1 MSPVDPGSERFY
13 KSLIRSIRRSRRAVT
28 VMFTDVENS
37 TKYWDSRGDVEG
49 RLMVDLHNR
58 LVCPVI
64 KRFKG
69 RVVKHVGDAIMATFK
84 SPAKAVKAA
93 IGIQQILE
101 HRRTEEGA
109 KLPSVRIGVHTG
121 KALVEQTDVFGDV
134 VNVASR
140 VGDYARGCEICVS
153 GSTAS
158 KLRKKDFNLL
168 KRGKVFPQGKRQA
181 IAIYECRWRNHEAL
195 VEDFT
200 ENAALPLVTRQKF
213 ELVGYALATAAAL
226 SVVCIQYLR
235 YLALDFER
243 IAALAPRL
251 PPLRLAAPV
260 LLGTALLLPTLLVL
274 RRPGSHFY
282 LRMLKGGFGF
292 AVAFLLALLVVKF
305 LPIRAE
311 RRYNQVLFEAK
322 HKFVA
327 IHENNVPIRTGPS
340 RGAKK
345 LIVANRGDVLM
356 YDDFIIRARQHMNWF
371 KVLAGRDL
379 RGWVPQVLP
388 AELGVPERP
397 IADLKTF
404 EFRYKDL
411 YVFIAALLGFLWGAF
426 TFKIRPA

>member
-1 MSPVDPGSERFY
+1 
-13 KSLIRSIRRSRRAVT
+13 
-28 VMFTDVENS
+28 MFTDVENS

-134 VNVASR
+134 VNVAAR
-140 VGDYARGCEICVS
+140 VGDYARGCEICIS

-158 KLRKKDFNLL
+158 KISKKDFNLL
-168 KRGKVFPQGKRQA
+168 KRGKVIPKGKRKA

-200 ENAALPLVTRQKF
+200 ETAALPLVKRQKF
-213 ELVGYALATAAAL
+213 ELVGYALASAAVL
-226 SVVCIQYLR
+226 SVVCVRYLR

-243 IAALAPRL
+243 AAVLATRL
-251 PPLRLAAPV
+251 PPLRLTAPV
-260 LLGTALLLPTLLVL
+260 LLGTALLLPTLLAV

-282 LRMLKGGFGF
+282 FRMLKGGFGF
-292 AVAFLLALLVVKF
+292 AVTFLVALLAVKV
-305 LPIRAE
+305 LPIRVE
-311 RRYNQVLFEAK
+311 RRYNEVLYK
-322 HKFVA
+322 TRHDFVTLQEDDVA
-327 IHENNVPIRTGPS
+327 VRTGPGH
-340 RGAKK
+340 RARK
-345 LIVANRGDVLM
+345 LAEADRGDVLLVE
-356 YDDFIIRARQHMNWF
+356 DFIIRARQHMNWF

-379 RGWVPQVLP
+379 HGWVPQVLP

-397 IADLKTF
+397 IAVLTTF
-404 EFRYKDL
+404 RFRYKDL
-411 YVFIAALLGFLWGAF
+411 YVFAAALLGFLWGAF